1 MVYRKETDLAVAQ
14 EQFDRTLSQL
24 LKQVE
29 AEPVSK
35 ELSDLALKLK
45 LAVEARNRASH

>member
-1 MVYRKETDLAVAQ
+1 MVNRKQPDPAAAE
-14 EQFDRTLSQL
+14 EHFDRTLSQL

-35 ELSDLALKLK
+35 ELAELALQLK
-45 LAVEARNRASH
+45 LAVEARNRNSH